1 MQREL
6 RREGQVNALLVSA
19 KNSQLL
25 SHGSD
30 YPRMLEQSKQL
41 IRCMAPSLS
50 DLGLKIEEVKRTF
63 EGGADSQGPKSIYD
77 YYQISSE
84 QLLLSNEQVAAIEK
98 GLENKRYH
106 PVLTYL
112 ANVITKV
119 DADDSS
125 SSEKPFASYSTL
137 TAIASHPELP
147 WRGNHV
153 TQPRR
158 IQVQRISKLP
168 STVGWPSG

>member
-1 MQREL
+1 M
-6 RREGQVNALLVSA
+6 
-19 KNSQLL
+19 
-25 SHGSD
+25 
-30 YPRMLEQSKQL
+30 
-41 IRCMAPSLS
+41 
-50 DLGLKIEEVKRTF
+50 KIEEVKRTF

-119 DADDSS
+119 DSDNSS
-125 SSEKPFASYSTL
+125 SSEKPFASYSTI

-147 WRGNHV
+147 WRGNDV
-153 TQPRR
+153 TQPSTDAGTKYIEVAVNSWLAKRLNLAVEDR
-158 IQVQRISKLP
+158 LNVKFFLP
-168 STVGWPSG
+168 ETVGGKEVEKS